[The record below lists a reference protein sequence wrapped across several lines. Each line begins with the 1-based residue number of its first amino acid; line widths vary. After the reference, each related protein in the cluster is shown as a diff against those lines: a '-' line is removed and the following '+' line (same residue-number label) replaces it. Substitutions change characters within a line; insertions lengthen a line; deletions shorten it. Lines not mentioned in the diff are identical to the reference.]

1 MDPIYIVIENGE
13 PYLDAYESYHAAVTG
28 VIEKYADQVEEELQN
43 GEYSCWSIPHEEH
56 AYGVTYLYIEKAI
69 HINIHRFY
77 LPARG
82 PVKLVGA
89 AGIYNK

>member
-1 MDPIYIVIENGE
+1 MDPIYIVIENGDAY
-13 PYLDAYESYHAAVTG
+13 PDAYESYHAAVTS
-28 VIEKYADQVEEELQN
+28 VIEKYADEVEQELQN
-43 GEYSCWSIPHEEH
+43 GEYSCWSIPVQEDNQ
-56 AYGVTYLYIEKAI
+56 GTTYLYIEKGI
-69 HINIHRFY
+69 HIYIHRFY